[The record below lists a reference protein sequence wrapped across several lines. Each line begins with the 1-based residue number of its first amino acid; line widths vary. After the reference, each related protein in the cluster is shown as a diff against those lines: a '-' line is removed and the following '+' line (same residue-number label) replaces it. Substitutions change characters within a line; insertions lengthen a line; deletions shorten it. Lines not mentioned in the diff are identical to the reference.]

1 MLHLDAY
8 GFVKGQGC
16 HVYHLFFAN
25 KNHPRSSCRRSNCWF
40 DHPTESRAL
49 SLDRASHSGRS
60 RGRTLR
66 LCHYGYYCGLVESVR
81 KKMKIK
87 IMGLTQKVRIKSKL
101 WLVSR
106 CTRISTW
113 FCCCACVSSINL
125 CVMLDAF
132 DIRLWPFIPVD
143 GMVFTFPI

>member
-1 MLHLDAY
+1 MVLL
-8 GFVKGQGC
+8 KGQGC
-16 HVYHLFFAN
+16 HVYHPFFWAN

-40 DHPTESRAL
+40 DHETTESRAL

-81 KKMKIK
+81 KKWRSKF
-87 IMGLTQKVRIKSKL
+87 MGLTQKVRIKSNL

-106 CTRISTW
+106 FTWISTW
-113 FCCCACVSSINL
+113 FVVVLVSVRSICVWCFWFSLYFI
-125 CVMLDAF
+125 
-132 DIRLWPFIPVD
+132 IWPFIPVD
-143 GMVFTFPI
+143 SIVFYFSPFS